1 MGFLSALKD
10 GRKQKRDFTIEN
22 DGMVGGKFHYS
33 HQILENYNHFQERY
47 PLVDIQKTVE
57 HHHFIAG

>member
-1 MGFLSALKD
+1 MGENNW
-10 GRKQKRDFTIEN
+10 DFTIEN
-22 DGMVGGKFHYS
+22 DGMFWGKFHYS

-47 PLVDIQKTVE
+47 PLVDIQKTIE